1 MYVNED
7 VCVYVH
13 VCDVC
18 IKVCIHLSVYVH
30 LIYRTHVEF
39 RRYLGGV
46 ISLLLLC
53 GTWGLN
59 SDIDLLA
66 GIFSTHWETL
76 PDAINLHTSSRYIF
90 SLNAVIIL
98 YVFQCVR
105 EYDPH
110 INILSS
116 IRAPWFHLFGVPQ
129 NNTRHFL
136 RAGCLM

>member
-66 GIFSTHWETL
+66 GIFSTH
-76 PDAINLHTSSRYIF
+76 
-90 SLNAVIIL
+90 
-98 YVFQCVR
+98 
-105 EYDPH
+105 
-110 INILSS
+110 
-116 IRAPWFHLFGVPQ
+116 
-129 NNTRHFL
+129 
-136 RAGCLM
+136 